1 MVFFLCFFDNF
12 RSSANPLRSSTAQI
26 HKVNQNQQR
35 SGKQK
40 VIHKKSLFFLKKG
53 VEKVYFRM

>member
-12 RSSANPLRSSTAQI
+12 RSSENPLRSSTAQI

-40 VIHKKSLFFLKKG
+40 VIHKKSLFFLKKD
-53 VEKVYFRM
+53 VEKCF